1 MRKMKSIYLMFSP
14 TVFTPRE
21 SDEYQMAI
29 LKPATIIT
37 GCISTPENG
46 EFVKHVDIVPTVR
59 YKEDSLTR

>member
-1 MRKMKSIYLMFSP
+1 MFSP